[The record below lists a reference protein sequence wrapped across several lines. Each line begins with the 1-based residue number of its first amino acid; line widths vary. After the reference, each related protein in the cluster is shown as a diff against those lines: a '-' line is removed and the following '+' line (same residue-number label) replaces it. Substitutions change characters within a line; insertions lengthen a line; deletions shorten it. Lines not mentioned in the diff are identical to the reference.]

1 MHLIMKK
8 KSYNLDIYQ
17 NYMNAIVDVS
27 LRKRFE
33 KETSKDV
40 KK

>member
-8 KSYNLDIYQ
+8 GYNLDICQ
-17 NYMNAIVDVS
+17 NYMDAIVDVS

-40 KK
+40 EK